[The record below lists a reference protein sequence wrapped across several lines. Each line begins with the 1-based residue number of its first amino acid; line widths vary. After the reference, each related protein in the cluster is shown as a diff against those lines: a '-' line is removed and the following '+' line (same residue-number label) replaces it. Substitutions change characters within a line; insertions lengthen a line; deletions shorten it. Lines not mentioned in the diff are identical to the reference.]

1 MKLAHKIGAY
11 LVMVLGLAHL
21 SFTPVNYRALTLNAL
36 WFASAGLAILFG
48 GFLNLALN
56 RSTGDDRV
64 VRGLCILTN
73 AVLTV
78 LFVMAIRLLPEPQV
92 FLGAA
97 LFAFLTMASFVVG
110 RK

>member
-1 MKLAHKIGAY
+1 VGAY
-11 LVMVLGLAHL
+11 LAMVLGLAHL

-56 RSTGDDRV
+56 RSTGADRA
-64 VRGLCILTN
+64 VRGLSILAN
-73 AVLTV
+73 ALLAVLF
-78 LFVMAIRLLPEPQV
+78 LMAIRVLPQPQV

-97 LFAFLTMASFVVG
+97 LFAFLMMASFVVG